1 MRRFG
6 AKALLT
12 LLALNGSRRKHPNR
26 DRTVRLFSTI
36 VTIGLIALYAFG
48 KATSRW

>member
-1 MRRFG
+1 MRKFG

-12 LLALNGSRRKHPNR
+12 LLALNESGEKHADR
-26 DRTVRLFSTI
+26 DRTISLLSTI
-36 VTIGLIALYAFG
+36 VTIGLIALFVWG